1 LTGGEQKV
9 SIDPGG
15 PLGIED
21 RRAREREQ
29 RRRDIMKAAWEV
41 AEQMGWAGFSVER
54 VAEKAELGRATVYGY
69 FDSLETLVG
78 AMADEAIEMLAAGL
92 SAKTDL
98 ASALDAPLRFSQA
111 HPAAFALLFQD
122 IVDPRPALS
131 KDHLAQPRADARQM
145 VSALRRL
152 AARSGATLP
161 SDAAAADAFLAG
173 ISMAGIM
180 VPELRDH
187 TPMRRRWQDFC
198 LEVARR
204 PIANAAEPVTEAMPA
219 AAGEPATPGAR
230 DPR

>member
-1 LTGGEQKV
+1 
-9 SIDPGG
+9 
-15 PLGIED
+15 
-21 RRAREREQ
+21 
-29 RRRDIMKAAWEV
+29 
-41 AEQMGWAGFSVER
+41 
-54 VAEKAELGRATVYGY
+54 
-69 FDSLETLVG
+69 
-78 AMADEAIEMLAAGL
+78 MLAAGL

-131 KDHLAQPRADARQM
+131 KDNLVEPRRDARQM

-152 AARSGATLP
+152 AARSGPMLP

-187 TPMRRRWQDFC
+187 TPMRRRWQKFC
-198 LEVARR
+198 LEVGRI
-204 PIANAAEPVTEAMPA
+204 PVSQPEEPKTEAAPA
-219 AAGEPATPGAR
+219 TAGESGAAR
-230 DPR
+230 DAGPRR